1 VYGFKAGADDLG
13 VGDGPHDQEP
23 TACASFCAFG
33 QAYRGILNE
42 ERLLSLPGVYAGAV
56 KPRPS

>member
-1 VYGFKAGADDLG
+1 MDHTTKS
-13 VGDGPHDQEP
+13 P

-33 QAYRGILNE
+33 QAYRGILNNQ
-42 ERLLSLPGVYAGAV
+42 RVSQPARVYAVAV